1 MSVIDSGKYRLR
13 KDWASASIPS
23 LVNIDE
29 HVDGDGETEPSMSIT
44 APLPPQK
51 PPRRSSLALGL
62 FSSKSDKSQKR
73 RSSIAVS
80 FLRRDSNKNSA
91 KDSYESAVRSEKS
104 DGSATPTNSPEIV
117 YSSEENIRASSPNE
131 PGKLT
136 YFEDGT
142 QSRAVVQQGMNPYE
156 LPPNDRQRRR
166 RSSLQTK
173 LDRHRRKKME
183 FINQRSLDSNM
194 MHSESHGDLT
204 NDSMAVNG
212 SSAGGM
218 SSYANDDDED
228 DIVDPNHAGYFPRE
242 KRHSWWNIFVP
253 DNFKN
258 RSRRASQDVSS
269 LSRSVDNLAIPV
281 RRSKSRSVDHG
292 LAAPFDLDSLRSKVE
307 QRFESV
313 DKLSKQKSSLPTIP
327 TISYTVGNRD
337 TLTSVAARFDTTP
350 SELTHLNR
358 LNSSFIYPGQQ
369 LLVPDKS
376 AKDDASTSSTG
387 TNEGGGGGGG
397 SISGKS
403 SPIERKLSSDESKQE
418 KDILEGLRPGSP
430 KPGHIE
436 RVVGSNSFSN
446 SQAEENADKS
456 DDPVITQRF
465 LKINVRHITD
475 GQGVVGGVLLVTRN
489 AVMFD
494 PNVSDP
500 LVIEHGP
507 ESYGVIAPMDLVVN
521 AAIFHDIA
529 HMRVAGGAGPSVAAS
544 SGADAEKPEIYY
556 PKPVLVEEDSKEL
569 SEQQADIETKRLEAE
584 IGSLEITDDQ
594 ESLCSSTGRDGDA
607 FPKAFERERVEDTST
622 EAKDSAKTDAHDEE
636 DEKKTLGLTN
646 TRSTL
651 EERRKSLLDH
661 HWAIPSKDRSSEDEA
676 DNESNITVDS
686 GARVQQDAVHSATS
700 SLSGGVA
707 AAIAGAA
714 AATAATS
721 ASAASAT
728 GAVGLPPGVLPPAG
742 IDLEHLEQLSKQS
755 CYDSGI
761 DIREPIP
768 TIQPIPKKT
777 VYSDA
782 DIVLSSDWVPPKTI
796 VPTHFS
802 ESPPRSTILGQSLDA
817 GGTRKKTSSV
827 SFSVDDEAA
836 QQAQAAA
843 AAAAAA
849 GDKQADK
856 KNKMLKRLSYP
867 LTWVEGLTG
876 EGGAPPSAGGSLNKS
891 ADTDSAP
898 NTGDSNQSVFSKVF
912 SSSPITLVSE
922 LGGNLFSKTPSEES
936 GGSPVPP
943 LTPHSTHSEGHMTY
957 GRSSIGTFI
966 RPHSSEGTASSTKLK
981 ESKPQPPKLDYRSM
995 VSMDDKPELFIS
1007 VDKLIPR
1014 PARACSDP
1022 PLYFRLRMGK
1032 PIGKAIPQGT
1042 TVMSYGKNKLRAE
1055 YWFSV
1060 PKNRVDEL
1068 YRFIN
1073 TWVKHLYGELDE
1085 EQIKARGFE
1094 LIQEDTEWTKS
1105 GTIKSGYS
1113 GSQDGEEIGDLTR
1126 ESWELLKAPFAKTY
1140 KIIKTASHAA
1150 SHDLEL
1156 LGGEVLSMST
1166 DEYRK
1171 TSLFAT
1177 GSFELD
1183 FPIPDLIGKT
1193 EILTEE
1199 HREKLCAHLPARAEG
1214 YSWSLIFST
1223 SQHGFALN
1231 SLYRKMARLESPVLI
1246 VIEDTE
1252 HNVFGALTSCSLHV
1266 SDHFYGTGESL
1277 LYKFNPSF
1285 KVFHWTGENM
1295 YFIKGNMES
1304 LSIGAGDGR
1313 FGLWLDGD
1321 LNQGRSQ
1328 HCSTYGNEPL
1338 APQEDFVIK
1347 TLECWAFV

>member
-1 MSVIDSGKYRLR
+1 MSRENSPRHGSFRRHLNNRDSPAAGAPPGSPHHQQSNHQYHHQQPPIMEH
-13 KDWASASIPS
+13 AGAPISTSAT
-23 LVNIDE
+23 NIATVLE
-29 HVDGDGETEPSMSIT
+29 DGENPI
-44 APLPPQK
+44 LPP
-51 PPRRSSLALGL
+51 LT
-62 FSSKSDKSQKR
+62 
-73 RSSIAVS
+73 
-80 FLRRDSNKNSA
+80 
-91 KDSYESAVRSEKS
+91 
-104 DGSATPTNSPEIV
+104 GSGP
-117 YSSEENIRASSPNE
+117 
-131 PGKLT
+131 
-136 YFEDGT
+136 
-142 QSRAVVQQGMNPYE
+142 SR
-156 LPPNDRQRRR
+156 
-166 RSSLQTK
+166 
-173 LDRHRRKKME
+173 
-183 FINQRSLDSNM
+183 QRSLRDRLKD
-194 MHSESHGDLT
+194 GIT
-204 NDSMAVNG
+204 G
-212 SSAGGM
+212 S
-218 SSYANDDDED
+218 
-228 DIVDPNHAGYFPRE
+228 F
-242 KRHSWWNIFVP
+242 SW
-253 DNFKN
+253 
-258 RSRRASQDVSS
+258 Q
-269 LSRSVDNLAIPV
+269 
-281 RRSKSRSVDHG
+281 SKSRSVDHG

-313 DKLSKQKSSLPTIP
+313 DKLSRQKSSLPTIP

-376 AKDDASTSSTG
+376 AKDDASSSS
-387 TNEGGGGGGG
+387 TNEGADGG
-397 SISGKS
+397 SVSGKS
-403 SPIERKLSSDESKQE
+403 SPIERKLSGDETRE
-418 KDILEGLRPGSP
+418 RDILEGLRPGSP

-436 RVVGSNSFSN
+436 RVAGN
-446 SQAEENADKS
+446 SQAEEEANKS

-475 GQGVVGGVLLVTRN
+475 GQGVVGGVLLVTPN

-500 LVIEHGP
+500 LVIEHQA

-529 HMRVAGGAGPSVAAS
+529 HMRVVGGAGPSVAAGS
-544 SGADAEKPEIYY
+544 CEAEKPEIYY

-569 SEQQADIETKRLEAE
+569 SEQQPLMGDDADASKERLEAE

-607 FPKAFERERVEDTST
+607 FPKAFERERIEDSSL
-622 EAKDSAKTDAHDEE
+622 EAKDSAKTDAE
-636 DEKKTLGLTN
+636 DEDKKTGLGLTD
-646 TRSTL
+646 TRTTL

-686 GARVQQDAVHSATS
+686 GARSQDPLSAASSVSGVPHSS
-700 SLSGGVA
+700 INLGG
-707 AAIAGAA
+707 AGAA
-714 AATAATS
+714 PGAAAMAGS
-721 ASAASAT
+721 GGQLPGT
-728 GAVGLPPGVLPPAG
+728 GMMPPPSG

-761 DIREPIP
+761 DIREPVP
-768 TIQPIPKKT
+768 SVQPIPKKT

-782 DIVLSSDWVPPKTI
+782 DIVLSSDWVPPKNI
-796 VPTHFS
+796 VPTHFG

-817 GGTRKKTSSV
+817 GAGAGGARKKTSSV

-836 QQAQAAA
+836 QQAQVQAQVAATLA
-843 AAAAAA
+843 S
-849 GDKQADK
+849 DKQSEK

-876 EGGAPPSAGGSLNKS
+876 EGGAVPAPGSGTGSLNKS

-912 SSSPITLVSE
+912 SR
-922 LGGNLFSKTPSEES
+922 
-936 GGSPVPP
+936 
-943 LTPHSTHSEGHMTY
+943 
-957 GRSSIGTFI
+957 RSSIGTFI
-966 RPHSSEGTASSTKLK
+966 RPHSSEGTSSSTKLK
-981 ESKPQPPKLDYRSM
+981 EAKQAPKLDYRSM

-1014 PARACSDP
+1014 PARACLDP
-1022 PLYFRLRMGK
+1022 PLYLRLRMGK
-1032 PIGKAIPQGT
+1032 PIGKAIPLPT
-1042 TVMSYGKNKLRAE
+1042 SVMSYGKNKLRAE

-1105 GTIKSGYS
+1105 GTTKAGLGG
-1113 GSQDGEEIGDLTR
+1113 GSQDGEEISDLTR
-1126 ESWELLKAPFAKTY
+1126 ESW
-1140 KIIKTASHAA
+1140 
-1150 SHDLEL
+1150 
-1156 LGGEVLSMST
+1156 EVLSMST

-1177 GSFELD
+1177 GSFDLD

-1199 HREKLCAHLPARAEG
+1199 HREKLCSHLPARAEG

-1246 VIEDTE
+1246 VIEDTDN
-1252 HNVFGALTSCSLHV
+1252 NVFGALTSCSLHV

-1328 HCSTYGNEPL
+1328 SCSTYGNEPL

>member
-1 MSVIDSGKYRLR
+1 MQNVVI
-13 KDWASASIPS
+13 
-23 LVNIDE
+23 
-29 HVDGDGETEPSMSIT
+29 T
-44 APLPPQK
+44 
-51 PPRRSSLALGL
+51 
-62 FSSKSDKSQKR
+62 SQ
-73 RSSIAVS
+73 
-80 FLRRDSNKNSA
+80 
-91 KDSYESAVRSEKS
+91 Y
-104 DGSATPTNSPEIV
+104 
-117 YSSEENIRASSPNE
+117 Y
-131 PGKLT
+131 
-136 YFEDGT
+136 
-142 QSRAVVQQGMNPYE
+142 
-156 LPPNDRQRRR
+156 
-166 RSSLQTK
+166 
-173 LDRHRRKKME
+173 
-183 FINQRSLDSNM
+183 
-194 MHSESHGDLT
+194 
-204 NDSMAVNG
+204 
-212 SSAGGM
+212 
-218 SSYANDDDED
+218 
-228 DIVDPNHAGYFPRE
+228 
-242 KRHSWWNIFVP
+242 W
-253 DNFKN
+253 
-258 RSRRASQDVSS
+258 SRRASQDVSS

-313 DKLSKQKSSLPTIP
+313 DKLSRQKSSLPTIP

-376 AKDDASTSSTG
+376 AKDEDGASSS
-387 TNEGGGGGGG
+387 TNEGADGGG

-403 SPIERKLSSDESKQE
+403 SPIERKLSGDESRE
-418 KDILEGLRPGSP
+418 RDILEGLRPGSP

-436 RVVGSNSFSN
+436 RVGGN
-446 SQAEENADKS
+446 SQAEDEANKS

-475 GQGVVGGVLLVTRN
+475 GQGVVGGVLLVTPN

-500 LVIEHGP
+500 LVIEHQA

-529 HMRVAGGAGPSVAAS
+529 HMRVVGGAGPSVAAGS
-544 SGADAEKPEIYY
+544 CEAEKPEIYY

-569 SEQQADIETKRLEAE
+569 SEQQPLMGDDADASKERLEAE

-607 FPKAFERERVEDTST
+607 FPKAFERERIEDSSL
-622 EAKDSAKTDAHDEE
+622 EAKDSAKTDAE
-636 DEKKTLGLTN
+636 DEDKKTGLALID
-646 TRSTL
+646 TRTTL

-686 GARVQQDAVHSATS
+686 GARSQDPLSATS
-700 SLSGGVA
+700 SVSGVPHSSITLGGSA
-707 AAIAGAA
+707 AGTTSGAA
-714 AATAATS
+714 AAAMS
-721 ASAASAT
+721 GGQFP
-728 GAVGLPPGVLPPAG
+728 GAGMLPPPSG

-761 DIREPIP
+761 DIREPVP
-768 TIQPIPKKT
+768 NVQPIPKKT

-782 DIVLSSDWVPPKTI
+782 DIVLSSDWVPPKNI

-817 GGTRKKTSSV
+817 GAGAGGARKKTSSV

-836 QQAQAAA
+836 QQAQVQAQVAATLA
-843 AAAAAA
+843 S
-849 GDKQADK
+849 DKQSEK

-876 EGGAPPSAGGSLNKS
+876 EGGAVPAPGSGTGSLNKS

-912 SSSPITLVSE
+912 SR
-922 LGGNLFSKTPSEES
+922 
-936 GGSPVPP
+936 
-943 LTPHSTHSEGHMTY
+943 
-957 GRSSIGTFI
+957 RSSIGTFI
-966 RPHSSEGTASSTKLK
+966 RPHSSEGTSSSTKLK
-981 ESKPQPPKLDYRSM
+981 EAKQAPKLDYRSM

-1014 PARACSDP
+1014 PARACLDP
-1022 PLYFRLRMGK
+1022 PLYLRLRMGK
-1032 PIGKAIPQGT
+1032 PIGKAIPLPT
-1042 TVMSYGKNKLRAE
+1042 SVMSYGKNKLRAE

-1105 GTIKSGYS
+1105 GTTKAGLGG
-1113 GSQDGEEIGDLTR
+1113 GSQDGEEISDLTR
-1126 ESWELLKAPFAKTY
+1126 ESWELIKAPFAKTY

-1150 SHDLEL
+1150 SHDLEM

-1177 GSFELD
+1177 GSFDLD

-1199 HREKLCAHLPARAEG
+1199 HREKLCSHLPARAEG

-1246 VIEDTE
+1246 VIEDTDN
-1252 HNVFGALTSCSLHV
+1252 NVFGALTSCSLHV

>member
-1 MSVIDSGKYRLR
+1 MSRENSPRHGSIRRHLNNRDSPAGSSPGSPHHHSNHHYHHQHQHQHQHHQQQPPIMEH
-13 KDWASASIPS
+13 ATGAPISTSAS
-23 LVNIDE
+23 NIATVLE
-29 HVDGDGETEPSMSIT
+29 DGENPI
-44 APLPPQK
+44 LPPL
-51 PPRRSSLALGL
+51 S
-62 FSSKSDKSQKR
+62 
-73 RSSIAVS
+73 
-80 FLRRDSNKNSA
+80 
-91 KDSYESAVRSEKS
+91 
-104 DGSATPTNSPEIV
+104 GSGP
-117 YSSEENIRASSPNE
+117 
-131 PGKLT
+131 
-136 YFEDGT
+136 
-142 QSRAVVQQGMNPYE
+142 SR
-156 LPPNDRQRRR
+156 
-166 RSSLQTK
+166 
-173 LDRHRRKKME
+173 
-183 FINQRSLDSNM
+183 QRSLRDRLKD
-194 MHSESHGDLT
+194 GIT
-204 NDSMAVNG
+204 G
-212 SSAGGM
+212 S
-218 SSYANDDDED
+218 
-228 DIVDPNHAGYFPRE
+228 F
-242 KRHSWWNIFVP
+242 SW
-253 DNFKN
+253 
-258 RSRRASQDVSS
+258 Q
-269 LSRSVDNLAIPV
+269 
-281 RRSKSRSVDHG
+281 SKSRSVDHG

-661 HWAIPSKDRSSEDEA
+661 HWAIPSKDRYYLSNSRRSSEDEA

>member
-1 MSVIDSGKYRLR
+1 M
-13 KDWASASIPS
+13 
-23 LVNIDE
+23 
-29 HVDGDGETEPSMSIT
+29 HT
-44 APLPPQK
+44 AVFW
-51 PPRRSSLALGL
+51 R
-62 FSSKSDKSQKR
+62 
-73 RSSIAVS
+73 
-80 FLRRDSNKNSA
+80 
-91 KDSYESAVRSEKS
+91 
-104 DGSATPTNSPEIV
+104 
-117 YSSEENIRASSPNE
+117 
-131 PGKLT
+131 
-136 YFEDGT
+136 
-142 QSRAVVQQGMNPYE
+142 
-156 LPPNDRQRRR
+156 
-166 RSSLQTK
+166 
-173 LDRHRRKKME
+173 
-183 FINQRSLDSNM
+183 
-194 MHSESHGDLT
+194 
-204 NDSMAVNG
+204 NG
-212 SSAGGM
+212 
-218 SSYANDDDED
+218 
-228 DIVDPNHAGYFPRE
+228 
-242 KRHSWWNIFVP
+242 
-253 DNFKN
+253 
-258 RSRRASQDVSS
+258 
-269 LSRSVDNLAIPV
+269 
-281 RRSKSRSVDHG
+281 
-292 LAAPFDLDSLRSKVE
+292 
-307 QRFESV
+307 
-313 DKLSKQKSSLPTIP
+313 
-327 TISYTVGNRD
+327 
-337 TLTSVAARFDTTP
+337 
-350 SELTHLNR
+350 
-358 LNSSFIYPGQQ
+358 
-369 LLVPDKS
+369 
-376 AKDDASTSSTG
+376 
-387 TNEGGGGGGG
+387 
-397 SISGKS
+397 
-403 SPIERKLSSDESKQE
+403 
-418 KDILEGLRPGSP
+418 DILEGLRPGSP

-436 RVVGSNSFSN
+436 RVAGN
-446 SQAEENADKS
+446 SQAEEEANKS

-475 GQGVVGGVLLVTRN
+475 GQGVVGGVLLVTPN

-500 LVIEHGP
+500 LVIEHQA

-529 HMRVAGGAGPSVAAS
+529 HMRVVGGPSVAAGS
-544 SGADAEKPEIYY
+544 CEAEKPEIYY

-569 SEQQADIETKRLEAE
+569 SEQQPLMGDDADASKERLEAE

-607 FPKAFERERVEDTST
+607 FPKAFERERIEDSSL
-622 EAKDSAKTDAHDEE
+622 EAKDSAKTDAE
-636 DEKKTLGLTN
+636 DEDKKTGLGLTD
-646 TRSTL
+646 TRTTL

-661 HWAIPSKDRSSEDEA
+661 HWAIPSKDRYCLSNSRRSSEDEA

-686 GARVQQDAVHSATS
+686 GARSQDPLSAASSVSGVPHSSMT
-700 SLSGGVA
+700 LGG
-707 AAIAGAA
+707 AGAA
-714 AATAATS
+714 PGTAAMAGS
-721 ASAASAT
+721 GGQLPGT
-728 GAVGLPPGVLPPAG
+728 GMLPPPSG

-761 DIREPIP
+761 DIREPVP
-768 TIQPIPKKT
+768 SVQPIPKKT

-782 DIVLSSDWVPPKTI
+782 DIVLSSDWVPPKNI
-796 VPTHFS
+796 VPTHFG

-817 GGTRKKTSSV
+817 GAGAGGARKKTSSV

-836 QQAQAAA
+836 QQAQVQAQVAATLA
-843 AAAAAA
+843 S
-849 GDKQADK
+849 DKQSEK

-876 EGGAPPSAGGSLNKS
+876 EGGAVPAPGSGTGSLNKS

-912 SSSPITLVSE
+912 SR
-922 LGGNLFSKTPSEES
+922 
-936 GGSPVPP
+936 
-943 LTPHSTHSEGHMTY
+943 
-957 GRSSIGTFI
+957 RSSIGTFI
-966 RPHSSEGTASSTKLK
+966 RPHSSEGTSSSTKLK
-981 ESKPQPPKLDYRSM
+981 EAKQAPKLDYRSM

-1014 PARACSDP
+1014 PARACLDP
-1022 PLYFRLRMGK
+1022 PLYLRLRMGK
-1032 PIGKAIPQGT
+1032 PIGKAIPLPT
-1042 TVMSYGKNKLRAE
+1042 SVMSYGKNKLRAE

-1105 GTIKSGYS
+1105 GTTKAGLGG
-1113 GSQDGEEIGDLTR
+1113 GSQDGEEISDLTR
-1126 ESWELLKAPFAKTY
+1126 ESW
-1140 KIIKTASHAA
+1140 
-1150 SHDLEL
+1150 
-1156 LGGEVLSMST
+1156 EVLSMST

-1177 GSFELD
+1177 GSFDLD

-1199 HREKLCAHLPARAEG
+1199 HREKLCSHLPARAEG

-1246 VIEDTE
+1246 VIEDTDN
-1252 HNVFGALTSCSLHV
+1252 NVFGALTSCSLHV

-1328 HCSTYGNEPL
+1328 SCSTYGNEPL

>member
-1 MSVIDSGKYRLR
+1 M
-13 KDWASASIPS
+13 
-23 LVNIDE
+23 
-29 HVDGDGETEPSMSIT
+29 HT
-44 APLPPQK
+44 AVFW
-51 PPRRSSLALGL
+51 R
-62 FSSKSDKSQKR
+62 
-73 RSSIAVS
+73 
-80 FLRRDSNKNSA
+80 
-91 KDSYESAVRSEKS
+91 
-104 DGSATPTNSPEIV
+104 
-117 YSSEENIRASSPNE
+117 
-131 PGKLT
+131 
-136 YFEDGT
+136 
-142 QSRAVVQQGMNPYE
+142 
-156 LPPNDRQRRR
+156 
-166 RSSLQTK
+166 
-173 LDRHRRKKME
+173 
-183 FINQRSLDSNM
+183 
-194 MHSESHGDLT
+194 
-204 NDSMAVNG
+204 NG
-212 SSAGGM
+212 
-218 SSYANDDDED
+218 
-228 DIVDPNHAGYFPRE
+228 
-242 KRHSWWNIFVP
+242 
-253 DNFKN
+253 
-258 RSRRASQDVSS
+258 
-269 LSRSVDNLAIPV
+269 
-281 RRSKSRSVDHG
+281 
-292 LAAPFDLDSLRSKVE
+292 
-307 QRFESV
+307 
-313 DKLSKQKSSLPTIP
+313 
-327 TISYTVGNRD
+327 
-337 TLTSVAARFDTTP
+337 
-350 SELTHLNR
+350 
-358 LNSSFIYPGQQ
+358 
-369 LLVPDKS
+369 
-376 AKDDASTSSTG
+376 
-387 TNEGGGGGGG
+387 
-397 SISGKS
+397 
-403 SPIERKLSSDESKQE
+403 
-418 KDILEGLRPGSP
+418 DILEGLRPGSP

-436 RVVGSNSFSN
+436 RVGGGSQQ
-446 SQAEENADKS
+446 QAEEEANKS

-475 GQGVVGGVLLVTRN
+475 GQGVVGGVLLVTPN

-507 ESYGVIAPMDLVVN
+507 ESYGVIAPMELVVN

-529 HMRVAGGAGPSVAAS
+529 HMRVAGGAGQGLN
-544 SGADAEKPEIYY
+544 SGSGDADKPEIYY

-569 SEQQADIETKRLEAE
+569 SEQQPLLGEDGKERLDAE
-584 IGSLEITDDQ
+584 IGSLEIADDQ

-607 FPKAFERERVEDTST
+607 FPKAFDRERVEDSSM
-622 EAKDSAKTDAHDEE
+622 EAKDSAKTDAQD
-636 DEKKTLGLTN
+636 DDDKKTGLGLSSA
-646 TRSTL
+646 RSTL

-661 HWAIPSKDRSSEDEA
+661 HWAIPSKDRYCLSNSRRSSEDEA
-676 DNESNITVDS
+676 DNESNVTVDS
-686 GARVQQDAVHSATS
+686 GARVQDPHSANS
-700 SLSGGVA
+700 SVSGVPHSQPL
-707 AAIAGAA
+707 GAA
-714 AATAATS
+714 AAAAAAAP
-721 ASAASAT
+721 ASVVAP
-728 GAVGLPPGVLPPAG
+728 LPPSG

-761 DIREPIP
+761 DIREPVP
-768 TIQPIPKKT
+768 NVQPIPKKT

-802 ESPPRSTILGQSLDA
+802 ESPPRNTILGQSLDA
-817 GGTRKKTSSV
+817 GTGMAGGARKKTSSV

-836 QQAQAAA
+836 QQAQAHAA
-843 AAAAAA
+843 ALAAT
-849 GDKQADK
+849 DKQADK

-876 EGGAPPSAGGSLNKS
+876 EGGAVQPGGAAGSLNKS
-891 ADTDSAP
+891 GDTESAP

-922 LGGNLFSKTPSEES
+922 LGGNLFSKTPSEDS

-966 RPHSSEGTASSTKLK
+966 RPHSSEGTSSSTKLK
-981 ESKPQPPKLDYRSM
+981 EAKQAPKLDYRSM

-1014 PARACSDP
+1014 PARACLDP
-1022 PLYFRLRMGK
+1022 PLYLRLRMGK
-1032 PIGKAIPQGT
+1032 PIGKAIPLPT
-1042 TVMSYGKNKLRAE
+1042 SVMSYGKNKLRAE

-1105 GTIKSGYS
+1105 GTTKAGIGG
-1113 GSQDGEEIGDLTR
+1113 GSQDGEEISDLTR
-1126 ESWELLKAPFAKTY
+1126 ESWELIKAPFAKTY

-1177 GSFELD
+1177 GSFDLD

-1199 HREKLCAHLPARAEG
+1199 HREKLCSHLPARAEG

-1252 HNVFGALTSCSLHV
+1252 HNVFGALTSCALHV

-1328 HCSTYGNEPL
+1328 QCSTYGNEPL

>member
-1 MSVIDSGKYRLR
+1 MQ
-13 KDWASASIPS
+13 
-23 LVNIDE
+23 NI
-29 HVDGDGETEPSMSIT
+29 MIT
-44 APLPPQK
+44 
-51 PPRRSSLALGL
+51 
-62 FSSKSDKSQKR
+62 SQQ
-73 RSSIAVS
+73 
-80 FLRRDSNKNSA
+80 
-91 KDSYESAVRSEKS
+91 Y
-104 DGSATPTNSPEIV
+104 
-117 YSSEENIRASSPNE
+117 
-131 PGKLT
+131 
-136 YFEDGT
+136 
-142 QSRAVVQQGMNPYE
+142 
-156 LPPNDRQRRR
+156 
-166 RSSLQTK
+166 
-173 LDRHRRKKME
+173 
-183 FINQRSLDSNM
+183 
-194 MHSESHGDLT
+194 
-204 NDSMAVNG
+204 
-212 SSAGGM
+212 
-218 SSYANDDDED
+218 
-228 DIVDPNHAGYFPRE
+228 
-242 KRHSWWNIFVP
+242 W
-253 DNFKN
+253 
-258 RSRRASQDVSS
+258 SRRASQDVSS

-912 SSSPITLVSE
+912 SR
-922 LGGNLFSKTPSEES
+922 
-936 GGSPVPP
+936 
-943 LTPHSTHSEGHMTY
+943 
-957 GRSSIGTFI
+957 RSSIGTFI

>member
-1 MSVIDSGKYRLR
+1 MSRENSPRHGSFRRTLNSRDPSAGTPGSGSGAGSSHHQQSNQHYHHHQPPIMEH
-13 KDWASASIPS
+13 AGAQISTSAS
-23 LVNIDE
+23 NIATVLE
-29 HVDGDGETEPSMSIT
+29 DGENQQ
-44 APLPPQK
+44 LPP
-51 PPRRSSLALGL
+51 LT
-62 FSSKSDKSQKR
+62 
-73 RSSIAVS
+73 
-80 FLRRDSNKNSA
+80 
-91 KDSYESAVRSEKS
+91 
-104 DGSATPTNSPEIV
+104 GSGP
-117 YSSEENIRASSPNE
+117 
-131 PGKLT
+131 
-136 YFEDGT
+136 
-142 QSRAVVQQGMNPYE
+142 SR
-156 LPPNDRQRRR
+156 
-166 RSSLQTK
+166 
-173 LDRHRRKKME
+173 
-183 FINQRSLDSNM
+183 QRSLRDRLKD
-194 MHSESHGDLT
+194 GIT
-204 NDSMAVNG
+204 G
-212 SSAGGM
+212 S
-218 SSYANDDDED
+218 
-228 DIVDPNHAGYFPRE
+228 F
-242 KRHSWWNIFVP
+242 SW
-253 DNFKN
+253 
-258 RSRRASQDVSS
+258 Q
-269 LSRSVDNLAIPV
+269 
-281 RRSKSRSVDHG
+281 SKSRSVDHG

-313 DKLSKQKSSLPTIP
+313 DKLSRQKSSLPTIP

-376 AKDDASTSSTG
+376 AKDDAFSSSTNDADG
-387 TNEGGGGGGG
+387 A
-397 SISGKS
+397 SLSGKS
-403 SPIERKLSSDESKQE
+403 SPVERKLSADESRE

-436 RVVGSNSFSN
+436 RVGGSSQQ
-446 SQAEENADKS
+446 QAEEEANKS

-475 GQGVVGGVLLVTRN
+475 GQGVVGGVLLVTPN

-507 ESYGVIAPMDLVVN
+507 ESYGVIAPMELVVN

-529 HMRVAGGAGPSVAAS
+529 HMRVAGGAGQSLN
-544 SGADAEKPEIYY
+544 SGSGDAEKPEIYF
-556 PKPVLVEEDSKEL
+556 PKPVLIEEDSKEL
-569 SEQQADIETKRLEAE
+569 GEDGNKRLDD
-584 IGSLEITDDQ
+584 IGSLEIADDQ

-607 FPKAFERERVEDTST
+607 FPKAFDRERVEDSST
-622 EAKDSAKTDAHDEE
+622 EAKDSSKTDGLDDE
-636 DEKKTLGLTN
+636 DKKAGLGLSS

-661 HWAIPSKDRSSEDEA
+661 HWAIPSKDRYCLSNFRRSSEDEG
-676 DNESNITVDS
+676 DNESNVTVDS
-686 GARVQQDAVHSATS
+686 GARVKDLHSANS
-700 SLSGGVA
+700 SVSGVPLSQPPVA
-707 AAIAGAA
+707 AVAA
-714 AATAATS
+714 DA
-721 ASAASAT
+721 
-728 GAVGLPPGVLPPAG
+728 AVGPAVAPLPPSG

-761 DIREPIP
+761 DIREPVP
-768 TIQPIPKKT
+768 NVHPIPKKA

-802 ESPPRSTILGQSLDA
+802 ESPPRSTVLGQSLDA
-817 GGTRKKTSSV
+817 GTGGVRKKTSSV

-836 QQAQAAA
+836 QQAQAQAA
-843 AAAAAA
+843 ALAVT
-849 GDKQADK
+849 DKQAEK
-856 KNKMLKRLSYP
+856 KSKMLKRLSYP

-876 EGGAPPSAGGSLNKS
+876 EGGAVPPGGVGIGSLNKS
-891 ADTDSAP
+891 GDTDSAP

-922 LGGNLFSKTPSEES
+922 LGGNLFSKTPSEDS

-966 RPHSSEGTASSTKLK
+966 RPHSSEGTSSSTKLK
-981 ESKPQPPKLDYRSM
+981 EAKQAPKLDYRSM

-1014 PARACSDP
+1014 PARACLDP
-1022 PLYFRLRMGK
+1022 PLYLRLRMGK
-1032 PIGKAIPQGT
+1032 PIGKAIPLPT
-1042 TVMSYGKNKLRAE
+1042 SVMSYGKNKLRAE

-1105 GTIKSGYS
+1105 GTTKAGMGS
-1113 GSQDGEEIGDLTR
+1113 GSQDGEEISDLTR
-1126 ESWELLKAPFAKTY
+1126 ESWELIKAPFAKTY

-1150 SHDLEL
+1150 SHDLEM

-1177 GSFELD
+1177 GSFDLD

-1199 HREKLCAHLPARAEG
+1199 HREKLCSHLPARAEG

-1328 HCSTYGNEPL
+1328 QCSTYGNEPL

>member
-1 MSVIDSGKYRLR
+1 MSIIDSGKYRLR

-29 HVDGDGETEPSMSIT
+29 HDGDSGDTEGSLNAT

-80 FLRRDSNKNSA
+80 FLRRDSSKNST

-104 DGSATPTNSPEIV
+104 DGSGTPTSPEIV
-117 YSSEENIRASSPNE
+117 YSSEENIRASSPND
-131 PGKLT
+131 PGKQT
-136 YFEDGT
+136 FFEDGS
-142 QSRAVVQQGMNPYE
+142 QSPRPVLQGLNTSYE
-156 LPPNDRQRRR
+156 GPQNDRQRRR

-183 FINQRSLDSNM
+183 YINQRSLDSGM
-194 MHSESHGDLT
+194 MCSESQSDLT
-204 NDSMAVNG
+204 NDSLAEGSGSFANG
-212 SSAGGM
+212 SGNG
-218 SSYANDDDED
+218 NDDED
-228 DIVDPNHAGYFPRE
+228 DIIDPSHGEYFPRE

-258 RSRRASQDVSS
+258 
-269 LSRSVDNLAIPV
+269 
-281 RRSKSRSVDHG
+281 RSKSRSVDHG

-313 DKLSKQKSSLPTIP
+313 DKLSRQKSSLPTIP

-376 AKDDASTSSTG
+376 AKDDASSSSTHDADG
-387 TNEGGGGGGG
+387 A
-397 SISGKS
+397 SLSGKS
-403 SPIERKLSSDESKQE
+403 SPVERKLSGDESRE

-436 RVVGSNSFSN
+436 RVGGSSQQQ
-446 SQAEENADKS
+446 QAEEEANKS

-475 GQGVVGGVLLVTRN
+475 GQGVVGGVLLVTPN

-507 ESYGVIAPMDLVVN
+507 ESYGVIAPMELVVN

-529 HMRVAGGAGPSVAAS
+529 HMRVAGGAGQGLNSAS
-544 SGADAEKPEIYY
+544 GDAEKPEIYY

-569 SEQQADIETKRLEAE
+569 PEQQSLLGEDGNKRLDAE
-584 IGSLEITDDQ
+584 IGSLEIADDQ

-607 FPKAFERERVEDTST
+607 FPKAFDRERVEDSSM
-622 EAKDSAKTDAHDEE
+622 EAKDSAKTDALDDE
-636 DEKKTLGLTN
+636 DKKGGLGLSS

-661 HWAIPSKDRSSEDEA
+661 HWAIPSKDRYCLSNSRRSSEDEG
-676 DNESNITVDS
+676 DNESNVTVDS
-686 GARVQQDAVHSATS
+686 GARVQDPHSANS
-700 SLSGGVA
+700 SVSGVPLGQPLVT
-707 AAIAGAA
+707 AA
-714 AATAATS
+714 AAAAAVAPTS
-721 ASAASAT
+721 AVAP
-728 GAVGLPPGVLPPAG
+728 LPPSG

-761 DIREPIP
+761 DIREPVP
-768 TIQPIPKKT
+768 NVQPIPKKT

-817 GGTRKKTSSV
+817 GTGGAGGVRKKTSSV

-836 QQAQAAA
+836 QQAQAQAA
-843 AAAAAA
+843 ALAAT
-849 GDKQADK
+849 DKQADK

-876 EGGAPPSAGGSLNKS
+876 EGGAVPPGGVGSGSLNKS
-891 ADTDSAP
+891 GDTDSAP

-912 SSSPITLVSE
+912 SR
-922 LGGNLFSKTPSEES
+922 
-936 GGSPVPP
+936 
-943 LTPHSTHSEGHMTY
+943 
-957 GRSSIGTFI
+957 RSSIGTFI
-966 RPHSSEGTASSTKLK
+966 RPHSSEGTSSSTKLK
-981 ESKPQPPKLDYRSM
+981 EAKQAPKLDYRSM

-1014 PARACSDP
+1014 PARACLDP
-1022 PLYFRLRMGK
+1022 PLYLRLRMGK
-1032 PIGKAIPQGT
+1032 PIGKAIPLPT
-1042 TVMSYGKNKLRAE
+1042 SVMSYGKNKLRAE

-1105 GTIKSGYS
+1105 GTTKAGMGG
-1113 GSQDGEEIGDLTR
+1113 GSQDGEEISDLTR
-1126 ESWELLKAPFAKTY
+1126 ESW
-1140 KIIKTASHAA
+1140 
-1150 SHDLEL
+1150 
-1156 LGGEVLSMST
+1156 EVLSMST

-1177 GSFELD
+1177 GSFDLD

-1199 HREKLCAHLPARAEG
+1199 HREKLCSHLPARAEG

-1328 HCSTYGNEPL
+1328 QCSTYGNEPL

>member
-1 MSVIDSGKYRLR
+1 MSRENSPRHGSFRRTLNSRDPSAGTPGSGSGSGPGSPHHQQSNHQHYHHHHQPPIMEH
-13 KDWASASIPS
+13 AGAPISTSAS
-23 LVNIDE
+23 NIATVLE
-29 HVDGDGETEPSMSIT
+29 DGEGQQMPPLTGSGPS
-44 APLPPQK
+44 
-51 PPRRSSLALGL
+51 R
-62 FSSKSDKSQKR
+62 
-73 RSSIAVS
+73 
-80 FLRRDSNKNSA
+80 
-91 KDSYESAVRSEKS
+91 
-104 DGSATPTNSPEIV
+104 
-117 YSSEENIRASSPNE
+117 
-131 PGKLT
+131 
-136 YFEDGT
+136 
-142 QSRAVVQQGMNPYE
+142 
-156 LPPNDRQRRR
+156 
-166 RSSLQTK
+166 
-173 LDRHRRKKME
+173 
-183 FINQRSLDSNM
+183 QRSLRDRLKD
-194 MHSESHGDLT
+194 GIT
-204 NDSMAVNG
+204 G
-212 SSAGGM
+212 S
-218 SSYANDDDED
+218 
-228 DIVDPNHAGYFPRE
+228 F
-242 KRHSWWNIFVP
+242 SW
-253 DNFKN
+253 
-258 RSRRASQDVSS
+258 Q
-269 LSRSVDNLAIPV
+269 
-281 RRSKSRSVDHG
+281 SKSRSVDHG

-313 DKLSKQKSSLPTIP
+313 DKLSRQKSSLPTIP

-376 AKDDASTSSTG
+376 AKDDASSSSTHDADG
-387 TNEGGGGGGG
+387 A
-397 SISGKS
+397 SLSGKS
-403 SPIERKLSSDESKQE
+403 SPVERKLSGDESRE

-436 RVVGSNSFSN
+436 RVGGSSQQ
-446 SQAEENADKS
+446 QAEEEANKS

-475 GQGVVGGVLLVTRN
+475 GQGVVGGVLLVTPN

-507 ESYGVIAPMDLVVN
+507 ESYGVIAPMELVVN

-529 HMRVAGGAGPSVAAS
+529 HMRVAGGAGQGLN
-544 SGADAEKPEIYY
+544 SGPGDADKPEIYY

-569 SEQQADIETKRLEAE
+569 SEQQPLLGEDGNKRLDEL
-584 IGSLEITDDQ
+584 GSLEIADDQ

-607 FPKAFERERVEDTST
+607 FPKAFDRERVEDSST
-622 EAKDSAKTDAHDEE
+622 EAKDSAKTDALDDE
-636 DEKKTLGLTN
+636 DKKADLGLSS

-661 HWAIPSKDRSSEDEA
+661 HWAIPSKDRSSEDEG
-676 DNESNITVDS
+676 DNESNVTVDS
-686 GARVQQDAVHSATS
+686 GARAQDPHSANS
-700 SLSGGVA
+700 SVSGVPLSQPLVAAVA
-707 AAIAGAA
+707 AAA
-714 AATAATS
+714 
-721 ASAASAT
+721 
-728 GAVGLPPGVLPPAG
+728 AVGPASVVAPLPPSG

-761 DIREPIP
+761 DIREPVP
-768 TIQPIPKKT
+768 NLQPIPKKT

-817 GGTRKKTSSV
+817 GTGGAGGVRKKTSSV

-836 QQAQAAA
+836 QQAQAQAA
-843 AAAAAA
+843 ALAAT
-849 GDKQADK
+849 DKQAEK

-876 EGGAPPSAGGSLNKS
+876 EGGAVPPGGVGIGSLNKS
-891 ADTDSAP
+891 GDTDSAP

-922 LGGNLFSKTPSEES
+922 LGGNLFSKTPSEDS

-966 RPHSSEGTASSTKLK
+966 RPHSSEGTSSSTKLK
-981 ESKPQPPKLDYRSM
+981 EAKQAPKLDYRSM

-1014 PARACSDP
+1014 PARACLDP
-1022 PLYFRLRMGK
+1022 PLYLRLRMGK
-1032 PIGKAIPQGT
+1032 PIGKAIPLPT
-1042 TVMSYGKNKLRAE
+1042 SVMSYGKNKLRAE

-1105 GTIKSGYS
+1105 GTTKAGMGG
-1113 GSQDGEEIGDLTR
+1113 GSQDGEEISDLTR
-1126 ESWELLKAPFAKTY
+1126 ESWELIKAPFAKTY

-1150 SHDLEL
+1150 SHDLEM

-1177 GSFELD
+1177 GSFDLD

-1199 HREKLCAHLPARAEG
+1199 HREKLCSHLPARAEG

-1328 HCSTYGNEPL
+1328 QCSTYGNEPL

>member
-1 MSVIDSGKYRLR
+1 MSRENSPRHGSFRRHLNNRDSPATGSPGSPHHQQSNHQYHHQQPPIMEH
-13 KDWASASIPS
+13 AGAPISTSAT
-23 LVNIDE
+23 NIATVLE
-29 HVDGDGETEPSMSIT
+29 DGENPI
-44 APLPPQK
+44 LPP
-51 PPRRSSLALGL
+51 LT
-62 FSSKSDKSQKR
+62 
-73 RSSIAVS
+73 
-80 FLRRDSNKNSA
+80 
-91 KDSYESAVRSEKS
+91 
-104 DGSATPTNSPEIV
+104 GSAP
-117 YSSEENIRASSPNE
+117 
-131 PGKLT
+131 
-136 YFEDGT
+136 
-142 QSRAVVQQGMNPYE
+142 SR
-156 LPPNDRQRRR
+156 
-166 RSSLQTK
+166 
-173 LDRHRRKKME
+173 
-183 FINQRSLDSNM
+183 QRSLRDRLKD
-194 MHSESHGDLT
+194 GIT
-204 NDSMAVNG
+204 G
-212 SSAGGM
+212 S
-218 SSYANDDDED
+218 
-228 DIVDPNHAGYFPRE
+228 F
-242 KRHSWWNIFVP
+242 SW
-253 DNFKN
+253 
-258 RSRRASQDVSS
+258 Q
-269 LSRSVDNLAIPV
+269 
-281 RRSKSRSVDHG
+281 SKSRSVDHG

-313 DKLSKQKSSLPTIP
+313 DKLSRQKSSLPTIP

-376 AKDDASTSSTG
+376 AKDEDGASSS
-387 TNEGGGGGGG
+387 TNEGADGGG

-403 SPIERKLSSDESKQE
+403 SPIERKLSGDESRE
-418 KDILEGLRPGSP
+418 RDILEGLRPGSP

-436 RVVGSNSFSN
+436 RVGGN
-446 SQAEENADKS
+446 SQAEDEANKS

-475 GQGVVGGVLLVTRN
+475 GQGVVGGVLLVTPN

-500 LVIEHGP
+500 LVIEHQA

-529 HMRVAGGAGPSVAAS
+529 HMRVVGGAGPSVAAGS
-544 SGADAEKPEIYY
+544 CEAEKPEIYY

-569 SEQQADIETKRLEAE
+569 SEQQPLMGDDADASKERLEAE

-607 FPKAFERERVEDTST
+607 FPKAFERERIEDSSL
-622 EAKDSAKTDAHDEE
+622 EAKDSAKTDAE
-636 DEKKTLGLTN
+636 DEDKKTGLALID
-646 TRSTL
+646 TRTTL

-686 GARVQQDAVHSATS
+686 GARSQDPLSATS
-700 SLSGGVA
+700 SVSGVPHSSITLGGSA
-707 AAIAGAA
+707 AGTTSGAA
-714 AATAATS
+714 AAAMS
-721 ASAASAT
+721 GGQFP
-728 GAVGLPPGVLPPAG
+728 GAGMLPPPSG

-761 DIREPIP
+761 DIREPVP
-768 TIQPIPKKT
+768 NVQPIPKKT

-782 DIVLSSDWVPPKTI
+782 DIVLSSDWVPPKNI

-817 GGTRKKTSSV
+817 GAGAGGARKKTSSV

-836 QQAQAAA
+836 QQAQVQAQVAATLA
-843 AAAAAA
+843 S
-849 GDKQADK
+849 DKQSEK

-876 EGGAPPSAGGSLNKS
+876 EGGAVPAPGSGTGSLNKS

-922 LGGNLFSKTPSEES
+922 LGGNLFSKTPSEDS

-966 RPHSSEGTASSTKLK
+966 RPHSSEGTSSSTKLK
-981 ESKPQPPKLDYRSM
+981 EAKQAPKLDYRSM

-1014 PARACSDP
+1014 PARACLDP
-1022 PLYFRLRMGK
+1022 PLYLRLRMGK
-1032 PIGKAIPQGT
+1032 PIGKAIPLPT
-1042 TVMSYGKNKLRAE
+1042 SVMSYGKNKLRAE

-1105 GTIKSGYS
+1105 GTTKAGLGG
-1113 GSQDGEEIGDLTR
+1113 GSQDGEEISDLTR
-1126 ESWELLKAPFAKTY
+1126 ESWELIKAPFAKTY

-1150 SHDLEL
+1150 SHDLEM

-1177 GSFELD
+1177 GSFDLD

-1199 HREKLCAHLPARAEG
+1199 HREKLCSHLPARAEG

-1246 VIEDTE
+1246 VIEDTDN
-1252 HNVFGALTSCSLHV
+1252 NVFGALTSCSLHV

>member
-1 MSVIDSGKYRLR
+1 MSIIDSGKYRLR

-29 HVDGDGETEPSMSIT
+29 HDGDSGDTEGSLNAT

-80 FLRRDSNKNSA
+80 FLRRDSSKNST

-104 DGSATPTNSPEIV
+104 DGSGTPTSPEIV
-117 YSSEENIRASSPNE
+117 YSSEENIRASSPND
-131 PGKLT
+131 PGKQT
-136 YFEDGT
+136 FFEDGS
-142 QSRAVVQQGMNPYE
+142 QSPRPVLQGLNTSYE
-156 LPPNDRQRRR
+156 GPQNDRQRRR

-183 FINQRSLDSNM
+183 YINQRSLDSGM
-194 MHSESHGDLT
+194 MCSESQSDLT
-204 NDSMAVNG
+204 NDSLAEGSGSFANG
-212 SSAGGM
+212 SGNG
-218 SSYANDDDED
+218 NDDED
-228 DIVDPNHAGYFPRE
+228 DIIDPSHGEYFPRE

-313 DKLSKQKSSLPTIP
+313 DKLSRQKSSLPTIP

-376 AKDDASTSSTG
+376 AKDDASSSSTHDADG
-387 TNEGGGGGGG
+387 A
-397 SISGKS
+397 SLSGKS
-403 SPIERKLSSDESKQE
+403 SPVERKLSGDESRE

-436 RVVGSNSFSN
+436 RVGGSSQQQ
-446 SQAEENADKS
+446 QAEEEANKS

-475 GQGVVGGVLLVTRN
+475 GQGVVGGVLLVTPN

-507 ESYGVIAPMDLVVN
+507 ESYGVIAPMELVVN

-529 HMRVAGGAGPSVAAS
+529 HMRVAGGAGQGLNSAS
-544 SGADAEKPEIYY
+544 GDAEKPEIYY

-569 SEQQADIETKRLEAE
+569 PEQQSLLGEDGNKRLDAE
-584 IGSLEITDDQ
+584 IGSLEIADDQ

-607 FPKAFERERVEDTST
+607 FPKAFDRERVEDSSM
-622 EAKDSAKTDAHDEE
+622 EAKDSAKTDALDDE
-636 DEKKTLGLTN
+636 DKKGGLGLSS

-661 HWAIPSKDRSSEDEA
+661 HWAIPSKDRSSEDEG
-676 DNESNITVDS
+676 DNESNVTVDS
-686 GARVQQDAVHSATS
+686 GARVQDPHSANS
-700 SLSGGVA
+700 SVSGVPLGQPLVT
-707 AAIAGAA
+707 AA
-714 AATAATS
+714 AAAAAVAPTS
-721 ASAASAT
+721 AVAP
-728 GAVGLPPGVLPPAG
+728 LPPSG

-761 DIREPIP
+761 DIREPVP
-768 TIQPIPKKT
+768 NVQPIPKKT

-817 GGTRKKTSSV
+817 GTGGAGGVRKKTSSV

-836 QQAQAAA
+836 QQAQAQAA
-843 AAAAAA
+843 ALAAT
-849 GDKQADK
+849 DKQADK

-876 EGGAPPSAGGSLNKS
+876 EGGAVPPGGVGSGSLNKS
-891 ADTDSAP
+891 GDTDSAP

-912 SSSPITLVSE
+912 SR
-922 LGGNLFSKTPSEES
+922 
-936 GGSPVPP
+936 
-943 LTPHSTHSEGHMTY
+943 
-957 GRSSIGTFI
+957 RSSIGTFI
-966 RPHSSEGTASSTKLK
+966 RPHSSEGTSSSTKLK
-981 ESKPQPPKLDYRSM
+981 EAKQAPKLDYRSM

-1014 PARACSDP
+1014 PARACLDP
-1022 PLYFRLRMGK
+1022 PLYLRLRMGK
-1032 PIGKAIPQGT
+1032 PIGKAIPLPT
-1042 TVMSYGKNKLRAE
+1042 SVMSYGKNKLRAE

-1105 GTIKSGYS
+1105 GTTKAGMGG
-1113 GSQDGEEIGDLTR
+1113 GSQDGEEISDLTR
-1126 ESWELLKAPFAKTY
+1126 ESW
-1140 KIIKTASHAA
+1140 
-1150 SHDLEL
+1150 
-1156 LGGEVLSMST
+1156 EVLSMST

-1177 GSFELD
+1177 GSFDLD

-1199 HREKLCAHLPARAEG
+1199 HREKLCSHLPARAEG

-1328 HCSTYGNEPL
+1328 QCSTYGNEPL

>member
-1 MSVIDSGKYRLR
+1 MSIIDSGKYRLR

-29 HVDGDGETEPSMSIT
+29 HDGDSGSGDTEGSLSVT

-80 FLRRDSNKNSA
+80 FLRRDSSKNST

-104 DGSATPTNSPEIV
+104 DGSGTPNSPEIV
-117 YSSEENIRASSPNE
+117 YSSEENIRASSPND
-131 PGKLT
+131 PGKQT
-136 YFEDGT
+136 FFEDGS
-142 QSRAVVQQGMNPYE
+142 QSRPVLQGLNTSYE
-156 LPPNDRQRRR
+156 GPQNDRQRRR

-183 FINQRSLDSNM
+183 YINQRSLDSGLM
-194 MHSESHGDLT
+194 CSESQSDLT
-204 NDSMAVNG
+204 NDSLAEASGSFANG
-212 SSAGGM
+212 SGHG
-218 SSYANDDDED
+218 NGNEDED
-228 DIVDPNHAGYFPRE
+228 DIVDPSHGEYFPRE

-313 DKLSKQKSSLPTIP
+313 DKLS
-327 TISYTVGNRD
+327 N
-337 TLTSVAARFDTTP
+337 
-350 SELTHLNR
+350 
-358 LNSSFIYPGQQ
+358 
-369 LLVPDKS
+369 
-376 AKDDASTSSTG
+376 
-387 TNEGGGGGGG
+387 
-397 SISGKS
+397 
-403 SPIERKLSSDESKQE
+403 
-418 KDILEGLRPGSP
+418 ILEGLRPGSP

-436 RVVGSNSFSN
+436 RVGGSSQQ
-446 SQAEENADKS
+446 QAEEEANKS

-475 GQGVVGGVLLVTRN
+475 GQGVVGGVLLVTPN

-507 ESYGVIAPMDLVVN
+507 ESYGVIAPMELVVN

-529 HMRVAGGAGPSVAAS
+529 HMRVAGGAGQGLN
-544 SGADAEKPEIYY
+544 SGSGDAEKPEIYY

-569 SEQQADIETKRLEAE
+569 SEQQPLLGEDGKERLDAE

-607 FPKAFERERVEDTST
+607 FPKAFDRERVEDSST
-622 EAKDSAKTDAHDEE
+622 EAKDSAKTDAQDDE
-636 DEKKTLGLTN
+636 DKKTGLGLSS

-661 HWAIPSKDRSSEDEA
+661 HWAIPSKDRYCLSNSRRSSEDEA

-686 GARVQQDAVHSATS
+686 GARVQDPHSANS
-700 SLSGGVA
+700 SVSGVPPSQPL
-707 AAIAGAA
+707 GAA
-714 AATAATS
+714 AAAAAP
-721 ASAASAT
+721 ASAVAP
-728 GAVGLPPGVLPPAG
+728 LPPSG

-761 DIREPIP
+761 DIREPVP
-768 TIQPIPKKT
+768 NVQPIPKKA

-817 GGTRKKTSSV
+817 GTGARKKTSSV

-836 QQAQAAA
+836 QQAQAQAA
-843 AAAAAA
+843 ALAAT
-849 GDKQADK
+849 DKQADK

-876 EGGAPPSAGGSLNKS
+876 EGGAVQPGGVGSGSLNKS
-891 ADTDSAP
+891 GDADSAP

-912 SSSPITLVSE
+912 SR
-922 LGGNLFSKTPSEES
+922 
-936 GGSPVPP
+936 
-943 LTPHSTHSEGHMTY
+943 
-957 GRSSIGTFI
+957 RSSIGTFI
-966 RPHSSEGTASSTKLK
+966 RPHSSEGTSSSTKLK
-981 ESKPQPPKLDYRSM
+981 EAKQAPKLDYRSM

-1014 PARACSDP
+1014 PARACLDP
-1022 PLYFRLRMGK
+1022 PLYLRLRMGK
-1032 PIGKAIPQGT
+1032 PIGKAIPLPT
-1042 TVMSYGKNKLRAE
+1042 SVMSYGKNKLRAE

-1105 GTIKSGYS
+1105 GTTKAGIGG
-1113 GSQDGEEIGDLTR
+1113 GSQDGEEISDLTR
-1126 ESWELLKAPFAKTY
+1126 ESWELIKAPFAKTY

-1150 SHDLEL
+1150 SHDLEM

-1177 GSFELD
+1177 GSFDLD

-1199 HREKLCAHLPARAEG
+1199 HREKLCSHLPARAEG

-1328 HCSTYGNEPL
+1328 QCSTYGNEPL

>member
-1 MSVIDSGKYRLR
+1 MSIIDSGKYRLR

-29 HVDGDGETEPSMSIT
+29 HDGDSVDTEGGLNAT

-62 FSSKSDKSQKR
+62 FSSKTDKSQKR

-80 FLRRDSNKNSA
+80 FLRRDSSKNST

-104 DGSATPTNSPEIV
+104 DGSGTPNSPEIV

-131 PGKLT
+131 PGKQT
-136 YFEDGT
+136 FFEDGS
-142 QSRAVVQQGMNPYE
+142 QSPRPVLQGLNTSYE
-156 LPPNDRQRRR
+156 GPATDRQRRR

-183 FINQRSLDSNM
+183 YINQRSLDSGM
-194 MHSESHGDLT
+194 LCSESQSDLT
-204 NDSMAVNG
+204 NDSLAEASSGYANG
-212 SSAGGM
+212 SGNG
-218 SSYANDDDED
+218 NGNGTGNDDED
-228 DIVDPNHAGYFPRE
+228 DSVDPSHGEYFPRE

-258 RSRRASQDVSS
+258 
-269 LSRSVDNLAIPV
+269 
-281 RRSKSRSVDHG
+281 RSKSRSVDHG

-313 DKLSKQKSSLPTIP
+313 DKLSRQKSSLPTIP

-376 AKDDASTSSTG
+376 AKDDASSSSTHDPD
-387 TNEGGGGGGG
+387 GG
-397 SISGKS
+397 SLSGKS
-403 SPIERKLSSDESKQE
+403 SPVERKLSGDESRE

-436 RVVGSNSFSN
+436 RVGGSSQQ
-446 SQAEENADKS
+446 QAEEEANKS

-475 GQGVVGGVLLVTRN
+475 GQGVVGGVLLVTPN

-507 ESYGVIAPMDLVVN
+507 ESYGVIAPMELVVN

-529 HMRVAGGAGPSVAAS
+529 HMRVAGGAGQGLN
-544 SGADAEKPEIYY
+544 SGSGDADKPEIYY

-569 SEQQADIETKRLEAE
+569 SEQQPLLGEDGKDRLDAE
-584 IGSLEITDDQ
+584 IGSLEIADDQ

-607 FPKAFERERVEDTST
+607 FPKAFDRERVEDSST
-622 EAKDSAKTDAHDEE
+622 EAKDSAKTDAQDDE
-636 DEKKTLGLTN
+636 DKKTGLGLSS

-676 DNESNITVDS
+676 DNESNVTVDS
-686 GARVQQDAVHSATS
+686 GARVQDPHSANS
-700 SLSGGVA
+700 SVSGVPHSQPL
-707 AAIAGAA
+707 AA
-714 AATAATS
+714 AAAAP
-721 ASAASAT
+721 ASA
-728 GAVGLPPGVLPPAG
+728 VGPLPPSG

-761 DIREPIP
+761 DIRESVPVP
-768 TIQPIPKKT
+768 SVQPIPKKA

-817 GGTRKKTSSV
+817 GTGGAGGVRKKTSSV

-836 QQAQAAA
+836 QQAQAQAA
-843 AAAAAA
+843 ALAAT
-849 GDKQADK
+849 DKQAEK

-876 EGGAPPSAGGSLNKS
+876 EGGAVQPGGVGSGSLNKS

-912 SSSPITLVSE
+912 SR
-922 LGGNLFSKTPSEES
+922 
-936 GGSPVPP
+936 
-943 LTPHSTHSEGHMTY
+943 
-957 GRSSIGTFI
+957 RSSIGTFI
-966 RPHSSEGTASSTKLK
+966 RPHSSEGTSSSTKLK
-981 ESKPQPPKLDYRSM
+981 EAKQAPKLDYRSM

-1014 PARACSDP
+1014 PARACLDP
-1022 PLYFRLRMGK
+1022 PLYLRLRMGK
-1032 PIGKAIPQGT
+1032 PIGKAIPLPT
-1042 TVMSYGKNKLRAE
+1042 SVMSYGKNKLRAE

-1105 GTIKSGYS
+1105 GTTKAGIGG
-1113 GSQDGEEIGDLTR
+1113 GSQDGEEISDLTR
-1126 ESWELLKAPFAKTY
+1126 ESW
-1140 KIIKTASHAA
+1140 
-1150 SHDLEL
+1150 
-1156 LGGEVLSMST
+1156 EVLSMST

-1177 GSFELD
+1177 GSFDLD

-1199 HREKLCAHLPARAEG
+1199 HREKLCSHLPARAEG

-1328 HCSTYGNEPL
+1328 QCSTYGNEPL

>member
-1 MSVIDSGKYRLR
+1 MSRENSPRHGSIRRHFNNRDSPGGSPGSPHPTTQPHYHHQQQQQHQPSIMEH
-13 KDWASASIPS
+13 AGSAPISTSAS
-23 LVNIDE
+23 NIVTVLE
-29 HVDGDGETEPSMSIT
+29 DGEHTM
-44 APLPPQK
+44 LPPL
-51 PPRRSSLALGL
+51 S
-62 FSSKSDKSQKR
+62 
-73 RSSIAVS
+73 
-80 FLRRDSNKNSA
+80 
-91 KDSYESAVRSEKS
+91 
-104 DGSATPTNSPEIV
+104 GSGP
-117 YSSEENIRASSPNE
+117 
-131 PGKLT
+131 
-136 YFEDGT
+136 
-142 QSRAVVQQGMNPYE
+142 SR
-156 LPPNDRQRRR
+156 
-166 RSSLQTK
+166 
-173 LDRHRRKKME
+173 
-183 FINQRSLDSNM
+183 QRSLRDRLKD
-194 MHSESHGDLT
+194 GIT
-204 NDSMAVNG
+204 G
-212 SSAGGM
+212 S
-218 SSYANDDDED
+218 
-228 DIVDPNHAGYFPRE
+228 F
-242 KRHSWWNIFVP
+242 SWQ
-253 DNFKN
+253 
-258 RSRRASQDVSS
+258 SRRASQDVSS

-313 DKLSKQKSSLPTIP
+313 DKLSRQKSSLPTIP

-369 LLVPDKS
+369 LLVPDKT
-376 AKDDASTSSTG
+376 AKDDASTSSAG
-387 TNEGGGGGGG
+387 TVDGAGGG

-436 RVVGSNSFSN
+436 RIVGNSSNAGGN
-446 SQAEENADKS
+446 SQAEENADRS

-529 HMRVAGGAGPSVAAS
+529 HMRVAGGAGPSVAAANAAS
-544 SGADAEKPEIYY
+544 ASDAEKPEIYY

-569 SEQQADIETKRLEAE
+569 SEQQADLEANKQRLEAE

-594 ESLCSSTGRDGDA
+594 ESLCSSTGREGDA

-622 EAKDSAKTDAHDEE
+622 DAKDSAKTDAQDDEE
-636 DEKKTLGLTN
+636 GKKTLGLTN

-661 HWAIPSKDRSSEDEA
+661 HWAIPSKDRYYLSNSRRSSDDEA
-676 DNESNITVDS
+676 DNESNLTVDS
-686 GARVQQDAVHSATS
+686 GARVPDTQSSAS
-700 SLSGGVA
+700 SSKG
-707 AAIAGAA
+707 AITGAA
-714 AATAATS
+714 ATGATA
-721 ASAASAT
+721 
-728 GAVGLPPGVLPPAG
+728 GAVAAPAPAPAAAAAAAVLPG

-782 DIVLSSDWVPPKTI
+782 DIVLSSDWVPPKNI

-802 ESPPRSTILGQSLDA
+802 ESPPRSTIFGQSLDA
-817 GGTRKKTSSV
+817 AGGARKKTSSV

-836 QQAQAAA
+836 QQAQAVATAA
-843 AAAAAA
+843 ALS

-876 EGGAPPSAGGSLNKS
+876 EGGPSPSPGGSLNKS
-891 ADTDSAP
+891 ADTESAP

-912 SSSPITLVSE
+912 SR
-922 LGGNLFSKTPSEES
+922 
-936 GGSPVPP
+936 
-943 LTPHSTHSEGHMTY
+943 
-957 GRSSIGTFI
+957 RSSIGTFI

-981 ESKPQPPKLDYRSM
+981 EPKQLPPKLDYRSM

-1105 GTIKSGYS
+1105 GTTKAGGYG
-1113 GSQDGEEIGDLTR
+1113 GSQDGEEISDLTR
-1126 ESWELLKAPFAKTY
+1126 ESWELIKAPFAKTY

-1177 GSFELD
+1177 GSFDLD

>member
-1 MSVIDSGKYRLR
+1 M
-13 KDWASASIPS
+13 
-23 LVNIDE
+23 
-29 HVDGDGETEPSMSIT
+29 HT
-44 APLPPQK
+44 AVFW
-51 PPRRSSLALGL
+51 R
-62 FSSKSDKSQKR
+62 
-73 RSSIAVS
+73 
-80 FLRRDSNKNSA
+80 
-91 KDSYESAVRSEKS
+91 
-104 DGSATPTNSPEIV
+104 
-117 YSSEENIRASSPNE
+117 
-131 PGKLT
+131 
-136 YFEDGT
+136 
-142 QSRAVVQQGMNPYE
+142 
-156 LPPNDRQRRR
+156 
-166 RSSLQTK
+166 
-173 LDRHRRKKME
+173 
-183 FINQRSLDSNM
+183 
-194 MHSESHGDLT
+194 
-204 NDSMAVNG
+204 NG
-212 SSAGGM
+212 
-218 SSYANDDDED
+218 
-228 DIVDPNHAGYFPRE
+228 
-242 KRHSWWNIFVP
+242 
-253 DNFKN
+253 
-258 RSRRASQDVSS
+258 
-269 LSRSVDNLAIPV
+269 
-281 RRSKSRSVDHG
+281 
-292 LAAPFDLDSLRSKVE
+292 
-307 QRFESV
+307 
-313 DKLSKQKSSLPTIP
+313 
-327 TISYTVGNRD
+327 
-337 TLTSVAARFDTTP
+337 
-350 SELTHLNR
+350 
-358 LNSSFIYPGQQ
+358 
-369 LLVPDKS
+369 
-376 AKDDASTSSTG
+376 
-387 TNEGGGGGGG
+387 
-397 SISGKS
+397 
-403 SPIERKLSSDESKQE
+403 
-418 KDILEGLRPGSP
+418 DILEGLRPGSP

-436 RVVGSNSFSN
+436 RVGGN
-446 SQAEENADKS
+446 SQAEDEANKS

-475 GQGVVGGVLLVTRN
+475 GQGVVGGVLLVTPN

-500 LVIEHGP
+500 LVIEHQA

-529 HMRVAGGAGPSVAAS
+529 HMRVVGGAGPSVAAGS
-544 SGADAEKPEIYY
+544 CEAEKPEIYY

-569 SEQQADIETKRLEAE
+569 SEQQPLMGDDADASKERLEAE

-607 FPKAFERERVEDTST
+607 FPKAFERERIEDSSL
-622 EAKDSAKTDAHDEE
+622 EAKDSAKTDAE
-636 DEKKTLGLTN
+636 DEDKKTGLALID
-646 TRSTL
+646 TRTTL

-661 HWAIPSKDRSSEDEA
+661 HWAIPSKDRYCLSNSRRSSEDEA

-686 GARVQQDAVHSATS
+686 GARSQDPLSATS
-700 SLSGGVA
+700 SVSGVPHSSITLGGSA
-707 AAIAGAA
+707 AGTTSGAA
-714 AATAATS
+714 AAAMS
-721 ASAASAT
+721 GGQFP
-728 GAVGLPPGVLPPAG
+728 GAGMLPPPSG

-761 DIREPIP
+761 DIREPVP
-768 TIQPIPKKT
+768 NVQPIPKKT

-782 DIVLSSDWVPPKTI
+782 DIVLSSDWVPPKNI

-817 GGTRKKTSSV
+817 GAGAGGARKKTSSV

-836 QQAQAAA
+836 QQAQVQAQVAATLA
-843 AAAAAA
+843 S
-849 GDKQADK
+849 DKQSEK

-876 EGGAPPSAGGSLNKS
+876 EGGAVPAPGSGTGSLNKS

-922 LGGNLFSKTPSEES
+922 LGGNLFSKTPSEDS

-966 RPHSSEGTASSTKLK
+966 RPHSSEGTSSSTKLK
-981 ESKPQPPKLDYRSM
+981 EAKQAPKLDYRSM

-1014 PARACSDP
+1014 PARACLDP
-1022 PLYFRLRMGK
+1022 PLYLRLRMGK
-1032 PIGKAIPQGT
+1032 PIGKAIPLPT
-1042 TVMSYGKNKLRAE
+1042 SVMSYGKNKLRAE

-1105 GTIKSGYS
+1105 GTTKAGLGG
-1113 GSQDGEEIGDLTR
+1113 GSQDGEEISDLTR
-1126 ESWELLKAPFAKTY
+1126 ESWELIKAPFAKTY

-1150 SHDLEL
+1150 SHDLEM

-1177 GSFELD
+1177 GSFDLD

-1199 HREKLCAHLPARAEG
+1199 HREKLCSHLPARAEG

-1246 VIEDTE
+1246 VIEDTDN
-1252 HNVFGALTSCSLHV
+1252 NVFGALTSCSLHV

>member
-1 MSVIDSGKYRLR
+1 MQNVL
-13 KDWASASIPS
+13 
-23 LVNIDE
+23 
-29 HVDGDGETEPSMSIT
+29 IT
-44 APLPPQK
+44 
-51 PPRRSSLALGL
+51 
-62 FSSKSDKSQKR
+62 SQ
-73 RSSIAVS
+73 
-80 FLRRDSNKNSA
+80 
-91 KDSYESAVRSEKS
+91 Y
-104 DGSATPTNSPEIV
+104 
-117 YSSEENIRASSPNE
+117 Y
-131 PGKLT
+131 
-136 YFEDGT
+136 
-142 QSRAVVQQGMNPYE
+142 
-156 LPPNDRQRRR
+156 
-166 RSSLQTK
+166 
-173 LDRHRRKKME
+173 
-183 FINQRSLDSNM
+183 
-194 MHSESHGDLT
+194 
-204 NDSMAVNG
+204 
-212 SSAGGM
+212 
-218 SSYANDDDED
+218 
-228 DIVDPNHAGYFPRE
+228 
-242 KRHSWWNIFVP
+242 W
-253 DNFKN
+253 
-258 RSRRASQDVSS
+258 SRRASQDVSS
-269 LSRSVDNLAIPV
+269 LSRSVDNLSIPV

-313 DKLSKQKSSLPTIP
+313 DKLSRQKSSLPTIP

-376 AKDDASTSSTG
+376 AKDDASSSST
-387 TNEGGGGGGG
+387 NDQDGG
-397 SISGKS
+397 SLSGKS
-403 SPIERKLSSDESKQE
+403 SPVERKLSGDESRE

-436 RVVGSNSFSN
+436 RVGSSSQQ
-446 SQAEENADKS
+446 QAEEEANKS

-475 GQGVVGGVLLVTRN
+475 GQGVVGGVLLVTPN

-507 ESYGVIAPMDLVVN
+507 ESYGVIAPMELVVN

-529 HMRVAGGAGPSVAAS
+529 HMRVAGGAGQGLAS
-544 SGADAEKPEIYY
+544 GSGGSGDAEKPEIYY

-569 SEQQADIETKRLEAE
+569 PEQDGEANKERLEAE
-584 IGSLEITDDQ
+584 IGSLEIADDQ

-607 FPKAFERERVEDTST
+607 FPKAFDRERVDDSST
-622 EAKDSAKTDAHDEE
+622 EAKDSAKTDAQE
-636 DEKKTLGLTN
+636 DEDKKVGLGITD
-646 TRSTL
+646 TRTTL

-686 GARVQQDAVHSATS
+686 GSRIQDPHSAAS
-700 SLSGGVA
+700 SVSGVPLSQPTAAGASGVA
-707 AAIAGAA
+707 APPA
-714 AATAATS
+714 
-721 ASAASAT
+721 AASA
-728 GAVGLPPGVLPPAG
+728 VGPLPPSAV
-742 IDLEHLEQLSKQS
+742 DLEHLEQLSKQS

-768 TIQPIPKKT
+768 NVQPIPKKT

-817 GGTRKKTSSV
+817 GTAGGARKKTSSV

-836 QQAQAAA
+836 QQAQAQAA
-843 AAAAAA
+843 AAAVT
-849 GDKQADK
+849 DKQADK

-876 EGGAPPSAGGSLNKS
+876 EGGAVPPTGMASGSLNKS

-912 SSSPITLVSE
+912 SR
-922 LGGNLFSKTPSEES
+922 
-936 GGSPVPP
+936 
-943 LTPHSTHSEGHMTY
+943 
-957 GRSSIGTFI
+957 RSSIGTFI
-966 RPHSSEGTASSTKLK
+966 RPHSSEGTSSSTKLK
-981 ESKPQPPKLDYRSM
+981 EAKQAPKLDYRSM

-1014 PARACSDP
+1014 PARACLDP
-1022 PLYFRLRMGK
+1022 PLYLRLRMGK
-1032 PIGKAIPQGT
+1032 PIGKAIPLPT
-1042 TVMSYGKNKLRAE
+1042 SVMSYGKNKLRAE

-1085 EQIKARGFE
+1085 EQIKSRGFE

-1105 GTIKSGYS
+1105 GTTKAILGG
-1113 GSQDGEEIGDLTR
+1113 GSQDGEEISDLTR
-1126 ESWELLKAPFAKTY
+1126 ESWELIKAPFAKTY

-1150 SHDLEL
+1150 SHEVEL

-1177 GSFELD
+1177 GSFDLD

-1199 HREKLCAHLPARAEG
+1199 HREKLCSHLPARAEG

>member
-1 MSVIDSGKYRLR
+1 MSVIDNGKYRLR

-29 HVDGDGETEPSMSIT
+29 HVDGSDGGGGEEAADNSMNIT

-80 FLRRDSNKNSA
+80 FLRRDSNKNST

-104 DGSATPTNSPEIV
+104 DGSATPTNSPEPV

-142 QSRAVVQQGMNPYE
+142 QSRAIVQGMNPYDT
-156 LPPNDRQRRR
+156 PNDRQRRR

-173 LDRHRRKKME
+173 LDRHRRKKMD

-194 MHSESHGDLT
+194 TYSESQSDLT
-204 NDSMAVNG
+204 NDSMAAIG
-212 SSAGGM
+212 
-218 SSYANDDDED
+218 ANASDMTGYRNDDDNDDED
-228 DIVDPNHAGYFPRE
+228 DIVDPNHVEYFPRE

-313 DKLSKQKSSLPTIP
+313 DKLSRQKSSLPTIP

-369 LLVPDKS
+369 LLVPDKT
-376 AKDDASTSSTG
+376 AKDDASTSSAG
-387 TNEGGGGGGG
+387 TVDGAGGG

-436 RVVGSNSFSN
+436 RIVGNSSNAGGN
-446 SQAEENADKS
+446 SQAEENADRS

-529 HMRVAGGAGPSVAAS
+529 HMRVAGGAGPSVAAANAAS
-544 SGADAEKPEIYY
+544 ASDAEKPEIYY

-569 SEQQADIETKRLEAE
+569 SEQQADLEANKQRLEAE

-594 ESLCSSTGRDGDA
+594 ESLCSSTGREGDA

-622 EAKDSAKTDAHDEE
+622 DAKDSAKTDAQDDEE
-636 DEKKTLGLTN
+636 GKKTLGLTN

-661 HWAIPSKDRSSEDEA
+661 HWAIPSKDRYYLSNSRRSSDDEA
-676 DNESNITVDS
+676 DNESNLTVDS
-686 GARVQQDAVHSATS
+686 GARVPDTQSSAS
-700 SLSGGVA
+700 SSKG
-707 AAIAGAA
+707 AITGAA
-714 AATAATS
+714 ATGATA
-721 ASAASAT
+721 
-728 GAVGLPPGVLPPAG
+728 GAVAAPAPAPAAAAAAAVLPG

-782 DIVLSSDWVPPKTI
+782 DIVLSSDWVPPKNI

-802 ESPPRSTILGQSLDA
+802 ESPPRSTIFGQSLDA
-817 GGTRKKTSSV
+817 AGGARKKTSSV

-836 QQAQAAA
+836 QQAQAVATAA
-843 AAAAAA
+843 ALS

-876 EGGAPPSAGGSLNKS
+876 EGGPSPSPGGSLNKS
-891 ADTDSAP
+891 ADTESAP

-912 SSSPITLVSE
+912 SR
-922 LGGNLFSKTPSEES
+922 
-936 GGSPVPP
+936 
-943 LTPHSTHSEGHMTY
+943 
-957 GRSSIGTFI
+957 RSSIGTFI

-981 ESKPQPPKLDYRSM
+981 EPKQLPPKLDYRSM

-1105 GTIKSGYS
+1105 GTTKAGGYG
-1113 GSQDGEEIGDLTR
+1113 GSQDGEEISDLTR
-1126 ESWELLKAPFAKTY
+1126 ESW
-1140 KIIKTASHAA
+1140 
-1150 SHDLEL
+1150 
-1156 LGGEVLSMST
+1156 EVLSMST

-1177 GSFELD
+1177 GSFDLD

>member
-1 MSVIDSGKYRLR
+1 MTSSNEFVVI
-13 KDWASASIPS
+13 
-23 LVNIDE
+23 
-29 HVDGDGETEPSMSIT
+29 
-44 APLPPQK
+44 
-51 PPRRSSLALGL
+51 
-62 FSSKSDKSQKR
+62 
-73 RSSIAVS
+73 
-80 FLRRDSNKNSA
+80 FLCRQFGQVA
-91 KDSYESAVRSEKS
+91 KDALETGVIY
-104 DGSATPTNSPEIV
+104 SPL
-117 YSSEENIRASSPNE
+117 RPDD
-131 PGKLT
+131 K
-136 YFEDGT
+136 
-142 QSRAVVQQGMNPYE
+142 
-156 LPPNDRQRRR
+156 
-166 RSSLQTK
+166 
-173 LDRHRRKKME
+173 E
-183 FINQRSLDSNM
+183 FI
-194 MHSESHGDLT
+194 
-204 NDSMAVNG
+204 V
-212 SSAGGM
+212 
-218 SSYANDDDED
+218 
-228 DIVDPNHAGYFPRE
+228 
-242 KRHSWWNIFVP
+242 
-253 DNFKN
+253 
-258 RSRRASQDVSS
+258 
-269 LSRSVDNLAIPV
+269 
-281 RRSKSRSVDHG
+281 
-292 LAAPFDLDSLRSKVE
+292 FDQLP
-307 QRFESV
+307 
-313 DKLSKQKSSLPTIP
+313 KLEKQKSSLPTIP

-397 SISGKS
+397 GSISGKS
-403 SPIERKLSSDESKQE
+403 SPIERKFSSDESKQE

-436 RVVGSNSFSN
+436 RVVDN

-544 SGADAEKPEIYY
+544 GSADAEKPEIYY
-556 PKPVLVEEDSKEL
+556 PKPVLVEEDSKEI
-569 SEQQADIETKRLEAE
+569 DIDTNKQPLEVE

-622 EAKDSAKTDAHDEE
+622 EAKDSAKTDAHDE
-636 DEKKTLGLTN
+636 DDDKKTLGLTN

-661 HWAIPSKDRSSEDEA
+661 HWAIPSKDRSSDDEA
-676 DNESNITVDS
+676 DNESNVTIDS
-686 GARVQQDAVHSATS
+686 GSRVQDPHSTASSVSGAAT
-700 SLSGGVA
+700 VTTATAPATA
-707 AAIAGAA
+707 AGAGGAA
-714 AATAATS
+714 AA
-721 ASAASAT
+721 
-728 GAVGLPPGVLPPAG
+728 AVGGAGLLPGMLPPAG

-817 GGTRKKTSSV
+817 GGARKKTSSV

-843 AAAAAA
+843 SAAA
-849 GDKQADK
+849 GDKQAEK

-876 EGGAPPSAGGSLNKS
+876 EGGAPPVSGGSLKQS

-966 RPHSSEGTASSTKLK
+966 RPHSSEGTAYSTKLK
-981 ESKPQPPKLDYRSM
+981 EPKPQPPKLDYRSM

-1105 GTIKSGYS
+1105 GTIKTAGYGDS
-1113 GSQDGEEIGDLTR
+1113 EEIGDLTR

-1156 LGGEVLSMST
+1156 LGGEVRT
-1166 DEYRK
+1166 
-1171 TSLFAT
+1171 
-1177 GSFELD
+1177 
-1183 FPIPDLIGKT
+1183 
-1193 EILTEE
+1193 
-1199 HREKLCAHLPARAEG
+1199 
-1214 YSWSLIFST
+1214 
-1223 SQHGFALN
+1223 
-1231 SLYRKMARLESPVLI
+1231 
-1246 VIEDTE
+1246 
-1252 HNVFGALTSCSLHV
+1252 
-1266 SDHFYGTGESL
+1266 
-1277 LYKFNPSF
+1277 
-1285 KVFHWTGENM
+1285 
-1295 YFIKGNMES
+1295 
-1304 LSIGAGDGR
+1304 
-1313 FGLWLDGD
+1313 
-1321 LNQGRSQ
+1321 
-1328 HCSTYGNEPL
+1328 
-1338 APQEDFVIK
+1338 
-1347 TLECWAFV
+1347 

>member
-1 MSVIDSGKYRLR
+1 MSIIDSGKYRLR

-29 HVDGDGETEPSMSIT
+29 HDGDSGSGDTEGSLSVT

-80 FLRRDSNKNSA
+80 FLRRDSSKNST

-104 DGSATPTNSPEIV
+104 DGSGTPNSPEIV
-117 YSSEENIRASSPNE
+117 YSSEENIRASSPND
-131 PGKLT
+131 PGKQT
-136 YFEDGT
+136 FFEDGS
-142 QSRAVVQQGMNPYE
+142 QSRPVLQGLNTSYE
-156 LPPNDRQRRR
+156 GPQNDRQRRR

-183 FINQRSLDSNM
+183 YINQRSLDSGLM
-194 MHSESHGDLT
+194 CSESQSDLT
-204 NDSMAVNG
+204 NDSLAEASGSFANG
-212 SSAGGM
+212 SGHG
-218 SSYANDDDED
+218 NGNEDED
-228 DIVDPNHAGYFPRE
+228 DIVDPSHGEYFPRE

-313 DKLSKQKSSLPTIP
+313 DKLSRQKSSLPTIP

-369 LLVPDKS
+369 LLVPDKKS
-376 AKDDASTSSTG
+376 KDKDDVSSSSTHDLD
-387 TNEGGGGGGG
+387 G
-397 SISGKS
+397 SLSGKS
-403 SPIERKLSSDESKQE
+403 SPVERKLSGDESRE

-436 RVVGSNSFSN
+436 RVGGSSQQ
-446 SQAEENADKS
+446 QAEEEANKS

-475 GQGVVGGVLLVTRN
+475 GQGVVGGVLLVTPN

-507 ESYGVIAPMDLVVN
+507 ESYGVIAPMELVVN

-529 HMRVAGGAGPSVAAS
+529 HMRVAGGAGQGLN
-544 SGADAEKPEIYY
+544 SGSGDAEKPEIYY

-569 SEQQADIETKRLEAE
+569 SEQQPLLGEDGKERLDAE

-607 FPKAFERERVEDTST
+607 FPKAFDRERVEDSST
-622 EAKDSAKTDAHDEE
+622 EAKDSAKTDAQDDE
-636 DEKKTLGLTN
+636 DKKTGLGLSS

-661 HWAIPSKDRSSEDEA
+661 HWAIPSKDRYCLSNSRRSSEDEA

-686 GARVQQDAVHSATS
+686 GARVQDPHSANS
-700 SLSGGVA
+700 SVSGVPPSQPL
-707 AAIAGAA
+707 GAA
-714 AATAATS
+714 AAAAAP
-721 ASAASAT
+721 ASAVAP
-728 GAVGLPPGVLPPAG
+728 LPPSG

-761 DIREPIP
+761 DIREPVP
-768 TIQPIPKKT
+768 NVQPIPKKA

-817 GGTRKKTSSV
+817 GTGARKKTSSV

-836 QQAQAAA
+836 QQAQAQAA
-843 AAAAAA
+843 ALAAT
-849 GDKQADK
+849 DKQADK

-876 EGGAPPSAGGSLNKS
+876 EGGAVQPGGVGSGSLNKS
-891 ADTDSAP
+891 GDADSAP

-912 SSSPITLVSE
+912 SR
-922 LGGNLFSKTPSEES
+922 
-936 GGSPVPP
+936 
-943 LTPHSTHSEGHMTY
+943 
-957 GRSSIGTFI
+957 RSSIGTFI
-966 RPHSSEGTASSTKLK
+966 RPHSSEGTSSSTKLK
-981 ESKPQPPKLDYRSM
+981 EAKQAPKLDYRSM

-1014 PARACSDP
+1014 PARACLDP
-1022 PLYFRLRMGK
+1022 PLYLRLRMGK
-1032 PIGKAIPQGT
+1032 PIGKAIPLPT
-1042 TVMSYGKNKLRAE
+1042 SVMSYGKNKLRAE

-1105 GTIKSGYS
+1105 GTTKAGIGG
-1113 GSQDGEEIGDLTR
+1113 GSQDGEEISDLTR
-1126 ESWELLKAPFAKTY
+1126 ESW
-1140 KIIKTASHAA
+1140 
-1150 SHDLEL
+1150 
-1156 LGGEVLSMST
+1156 EVLSMST

-1177 GSFELD
+1177 GSFDLD

-1199 HREKLCAHLPARAEG
+1199 HREKLCSHLPARAEG

-1328 HCSTYGNEPL
+1328 QCSTYGNEPL

>member
-1 MSVIDSGKYRLR
+1 MSRENSPRHGSIRRHLNNRDSPAGSSPGSPHHHSNHHYHHQHQHQHHQQQPPIMEH
-13 KDWASASIPS
+13 ATGAPISTSAS
-23 LVNIDE
+23 NIATVLE
-29 HVDGDGETEPSMSIT
+29 DGENPI
-44 APLPPQK
+44 LPPL
-51 PPRRSSLALGL
+51 S
-62 FSSKSDKSQKR
+62 
-73 RSSIAVS
+73 
-80 FLRRDSNKNSA
+80 
-91 KDSYESAVRSEKS
+91 
-104 DGSATPTNSPEIV
+104 GSGP
-117 YSSEENIRASSPNE
+117 
-131 PGKLT
+131 
-136 YFEDGT
+136 
-142 QSRAVVQQGMNPYE
+142 SR
-156 LPPNDRQRRR
+156 
-166 RSSLQTK
+166 
-173 LDRHRRKKME
+173 
-183 FINQRSLDSNM
+183 QRSLRDRLKD
-194 MHSESHGDLT
+194 GIT
-204 NDSMAVNG
+204 G
-212 SSAGGM
+212 S
-218 SSYANDDDED
+218 
-228 DIVDPNHAGYFPRE
+228 F
-242 KRHSWWNIFVP
+242 SW
-253 DNFKN
+253 
-258 RSRRASQDVSS
+258 Q
-269 LSRSVDNLAIPV
+269 
-281 RRSKSRSVDHG
+281 SKSRSVDHG

-544 SGADAEKPEIYY
+544 SGAEAEKPEIYY

-661 HWAIPSKDRSSEDEA
+661 HWAIPSKDRYYLSNSRRSSEDEA

-714 AATAATS
+714 AATAASS

>member
-1 MSVIDSGKYRLR
+1 MSIIDNGKYRLR

-29 HVDGDGETEPSMSIT
+29 HEGDAADESSLNIT

-62 FSSKSDKSQKR
+62 FSGLKSDKSQKR

-80 FLRRDSNKNSA
+80 FLRRDSSKNST

-104 DGSATPTNSPEIV
+104 DGSGTPTNSPEIPV
-117 YSSEENIRASSPNE
+117 YSSEENIRASSPND
-131 PGKLT
+131 PGKQT
-136 YFEDGT
+136 YFEDGSQT
-142 QSRAVVQQGMNPYE
+142 PRPVLQGLNSSYE
-156 LPPNDRQRRR
+156 AAPQRRR

-183 FINQRSLDSNM
+183 YINQRSLDSTAGM
-194 MHSESHGDLT
+194 TYSESQSDLT
-204 NDSMAVNG
+204 NDSSVARHADDEEENE
-212 SSAGGM
+212 
-218 SSYANDDDED
+218 DDD
-228 DIVDPNHAGYFPRE
+228 IIDPREHGEYFPRE

-258 RSRRASQDVSS
+258 
-269 LSRSVDNLAIPV
+269 
-281 RRSKSRSVDHG
+281 RSKSRSVDHG

-313 DKLSKQKSSLPTIP
+313 DKLS
-327 TISYTVGNRD
+327 N
-337 TLTSVAARFDTTP
+337 
-350 SELTHLNR
+350 
-358 LNSSFIYPGQQ
+358 
-369 LLVPDKS
+369 
-376 AKDDASTSSTG
+376 
-387 TNEGGGGGGG
+387 
-397 SISGKS
+397 
-403 SPIERKLSSDESKQE
+403 
-418 KDILEGLRPGSP
+418 ILEGLRPGSP

-436 RVVGSNSFSN
+436 RVGGN
-446 SQAEENADKS
+446 SQAEDEANKS

-475 GQGVVGGVLLVTRN
+475 GQGVVGGVLLVTPN

-500 LVIEHGP
+500 LVIEHQA

-529 HMRVAGGAGPSVAAS
+529 HMRVVGGAGPSVAAGS
-544 SGADAEKPEIYY
+544 CEAEKPEIYY

-569 SEQQADIETKRLEAE
+569 SEQQPLMGDDADASKERLEAE

-607 FPKAFERERVEDTST
+607 FPKAFERERIEDSSL
-622 EAKDSAKTDAHDEE
+622 EAKDSAKTDAE
-636 DEKKTLGLTN
+636 DEDKKTGLALID
-646 TRSTL
+646 TRTTL

-661 HWAIPSKDRSSEDEA
+661 HWAIPSKDRYCLSNSRRSSEDEA

-686 GARVQQDAVHSATS
+686 GARSQDPLSATS
-700 SLSGGVA
+700 SVSGVPHSSITLGGSA
-707 AAIAGAA
+707 AGTTSGAA
-714 AATAATS
+714 AAAMS
-721 ASAASAT
+721 GGQFP
-728 GAVGLPPGVLPPAG
+728 GAGMLPPPSG

-761 DIREPIP
+761 DIREPVP
-768 TIQPIPKKT
+768 NVQPIPKKT

-782 DIVLSSDWVPPKTI
+782 DIVLSSDWVPPKNI

-817 GGTRKKTSSV
+817 GAGAGGARKKTSSV

-836 QQAQAAA
+836 QQAQVQAQVAATLA
-843 AAAAAA
+843 S
-849 GDKQADK
+849 DKQSEK

-876 EGGAPPSAGGSLNKS
+876 EGGAVPAPGSGTGSLNKS

-912 SSSPITLVSE
+912 SR
-922 LGGNLFSKTPSEES
+922 
-936 GGSPVPP
+936 
-943 LTPHSTHSEGHMTY
+943 
-957 GRSSIGTFI
+957 RSSIGTFI
-966 RPHSSEGTASSTKLK
+966 RPHSSEGTSSSTKLK
-981 ESKPQPPKLDYRSM
+981 EAKQAPKLDYRSM

-1014 PARACSDP
+1014 PARACLDP
-1022 PLYFRLRMGK
+1022 PLYLRLRMGK
-1032 PIGKAIPQGT
+1032 PIGKAIPLPT
-1042 TVMSYGKNKLRAE
+1042 SVMSYGKNKLRAE

-1105 GTIKSGYS
+1105 GTTKAGLGG
-1113 GSQDGEEIGDLTR
+1113 GSQDGEEISDLTR
-1126 ESWELLKAPFAKTY
+1126 ESW
-1140 KIIKTASHAA
+1140 
-1150 SHDLEL
+1150 
-1156 LGGEVLSMST
+1156 EVLSMST

-1177 GSFELD
+1177 GSFDLD

-1199 HREKLCAHLPARAEG
+1199 HREKLCSHLPARAEG

-1246 VIEDTE
+1246 VIEDTDN
-1252 HNVFGALTSCSLHV
+1252 NVFGALTSCSLHV

>member
-1 MSVIDSGKYRLR
+1 MSIIDSGKYRLR

-29 HVDGDGETEPSMSIT
+29 HDGDSGDTEVSLNAT

-62 FSSKSDKSQKR
+62 FSSKSDKNQKR

-80 FLRRDSNKNSA
+80 FLRRDSSKNST

-104 DGSATPTNSPEIV
+104 DGSGTPTSPEIV
-117 YSSEENIRASSPNE
+117 YSSEENIRASSPND
-131 PGKLT
+131 PGKQT
-136 YFEDGT
+136 FFEDGS
-142 QSRAVVQQGMNPYE
+142 QSPRPVLQGLNTSYE
-156 LPPNDRQRRR
+156 GPQNDRQRRR

-183 FINQRSLDSNM
+183 YINQRSLDSGM
-194 MHSESHGDLT
+194 MCSESQSDLT
-204 NDSMAVNG
+204 NESLAEASGSFANG
-212 SSAGGM
+212 NG
-218 SSYANDDDED
+218 NDDED
-228 DIVDPNHAGYFPRE
+228 DIIDPSHGEYFPRE

-313 DKLSKQKSSLPTIP
+313 DKLSRQKSSLPTIP

-376 AKDDASTSSTG
+376 AKDDAFSSSTNDADG
-387 TNEGGGGGGG
+387 A
-397 SISGKS
+397 SLSGKS
-403 SPIERKLSSDESKQE
+403 SPVERKLSADESRE

-436 RVVGSNSFSN
+436 RVGGSSQQ
-446 SQAEENADKS
+446 QAEEEANKS

-475 GQGVVGGVLLVTRN
+475 GQGVVGGVLLVTPN

-507 ESYGVIAPMDLVVN
+507 ESYGVIAPMELVVN

-529 HMRVAGGAGPSVAAS
+529 HMRVAGGAGQSLN
-544 SGADAEKPEIYY
+544 SGSGDAEKPEIYF
-556 PKPVLVEEDSKEL
+556 PKPVLIEEDSKEL
-569 SEQQADIETKRLEAE
+569 GEDGNKRLDD
-584 IGSLEITDDQ
+584 IGSLEIADDQ

-607 FPKAFERERVEDTST
+607 FPKAFDRERVEDSST
-622 EAKDSAKTDAHDEE
+622 EAKDSSKTDGLDDE
-636 DEKKTLGLTN
+636 DKKAGLGLSS

-661 HWAIPSKDRSSEDEA
+661 HWAIPSKDRSSEDEG
-676 DNESNITVDS
+676 DNESNVTVDS
-686 GARVQQDAVHSATS
+686 GARVKDLHSANS
-700 SLSGGVA
+700 SVSGVPLSQPPVA
-707 AAIAGAA
+707 AVAA
-714 AATAATS
+714 DA
-721 ASAASAT
+721 
-728 GAVGLPPGVLPPAG
+728 AVGPAVAPLPPSG

-761 DIREPIP
+761 DIREPVP
-768 TIQPIPKKT
+768 NVHPIPKKA

-802 ESPPRSTILGQSLDA
+802 ESPPRSTVLGQSLDA
-817 GGTRKKTSSV
+817 GTGGVRKKTSSV

-836 QQAQAAA
+836 QQAQAQAA
-843 AAAAAA
+843 ALAVT
-849 GDKQADK
+849 DKQAEK
-856 KNKMLKRLSYP
+856 KSKMLKRLSYP

-876 EGGAPPSAGGSLNKS
+876 EGGAVPPGGVGIGSLNKS
-891 ADTDSAP
+891 GDTDSAP

-922 LGGNLFSKTPSEES
+922 LGGNLFSKTPSEDS

-966 RPHSSEGTASSTKLK
+966 RPHSSEGTSSSTKLK
-981 ESKPQPPKLDYRSM
+981 EAKQAPKLDYRSM

-1014 PARACSDP
+1014 PARACLDP
-1022 PLYFRLRMGK
+1022 PLYLRLRMGK
-1032 PIGKAIPQGT
+1032 PIGKAIPLPT
-1042 TVMSYGKNKLRAE
+1042 SVMSYGKNKLRAE

-1105 GTIKSGYS
+1105 GTTKAGMGS
-1113 GSQDGEEIGDLTR
+1113 GSQDGEEISDLTR
-1126 ESWELLKAPFAKTY
+1126 ESWELIKAPFAKTY

-1150 SHDLEL
+1150 SHDLEM

-1177 GSFELD
+1177 GSFDLD

-1199 HREKLCAHLPARAEG
+1199 HREKLCSHLPARAEG

-1328 HCSTYGNEPL
+1328 QCSTYGNEPL

>member
-1 MSVIDSGKYRLR
+1 MSRENSPRHGSFRRTLNSRDPSAGAPTSGSGSGPGSPHHQQSNHQHYHHQHHQPPIMEH
-13 KDWASASIPS
+13 AGAPISTSAS
-23 LVNIDE
+23 NIATVLE
-29 HVDGDGETEPSMSIT
+29 DGEN
-44 APLPPQK
+44 AHLPP
-51 PPRRSSLALGL
+51 LT
-62 FSSKSDKSQKR
+62 
-73 RSSIAVS
+73 
-80 FLRRDSNKNSA
+80 
-91 KDSYESAVRSEKS
+91 
-104 DGSATPTNSPEIV
+104 GSGP
-117 YSSEENIRASSPNE
+117 
-131 PGKLT
+131 
-136 YFEDGT
+136 
-142 QSRAVVQQGMNPYE
+142 SR
-156 LPPNDRQRRR
+156 
-166 RSSLQTK
+166 
-173 LDRHRRKKME
+173 
-183 FINQRSLDSNM
+183 QRSLRDRLKD
-194 MHSESHGDLT
+194 GIT
-204 NDSMAVNG
+204 G
-212 SSAGGM
+212 S
-218 SSYANDDDED
+218 
-228 DIVDPNHAGYFPRE
+228 F
-242 KRHSWWNIFVP
+242 SW
-253 DNFKN
+253 
-258 RSRRASQDVSS
+258 Q
-269 LSRSVDNLAIPV
+269 
-281 RRSKSRSVDHG
+281 SKSRSVDHG

-313 DKLSKQKSSLPTIP
+313 DKLSRQKSSLPTIP

-369 LLVPDKS
+369 LLVPDKKS
-376 AKDDASTSSTG
+376 KDKDDVSSSSTHDLD
-387 TNEGGGGGGG
+387 G
-397 SISGKS
+397 SLSGKS
-403 SPIERKLSSDESKQE
+403 SPVERKLSGDESRE

-436 RVVGSNSFSN
+436 RVGGSSQQ
-446 SQAEENADKS
+446 QAEEEANKS

-475 GQGVVGGVLLVTRN
+475 GQGVVGGVLLVTPN

-507 ESYGVIAPMDLVVN
+507 ESYGVIAPMELVVN

-529 HMRVAGGAGPSVAAS
+529 HMRVAGGAGQGLN
-544 SGADAEKPEIYY
+544 SGSGDAEKPEIYY

-569 SEQQADIETKRLEAE
+569 SEQQPLLGEDGKERLDAE

-607 FPKAFERERVEDTST
+607 FPKAFDRERVEDSST
-622 EAKDSAKTDAHDEE
+622 EAKDSAKTDAQDDE
-636 DEKKTLGLTN
+636 DKKTGLGLSS

-686 GARVQQDAVHSATS
+686 GARVQDPHSANS
-700 SLSGGVA
+700 SVSGVPPSQPL
-707 AAIAGAA
+707 GAA
-714 AATAATS
+714 AAAAAP
-721 ASAASAT
+721 ASAVAP
-728 GAVGLPPGVLPPAG
+728 LPPSG

-761 DIREPIP
+761 DIREPVP
-768 TIQPIPKKT
+768 NVQPIPKKA

-817 GGTRKKTSSV
+817 GTGARKKTSSV

-836 QQAQAAA
+836 QQAQAQAA
-843 AAAAAA
+843 ALAAT
-849 GDKQADK
+849 DKQADK

-876 EGGAPPSAGGSLNKS
+876 EGGAVQPGGVGSGSLNKS
-891 ADTDSAP
+891 GDADSAP

-912 SSSPITLVSE
+912 SR
-922 LGGNLFSKTPSEES
+922 
-936 GGSPVPP
+936 
-943 LTPHSTHSEGHMTY
+943 
-957 GRSSIGTFI
+957 RSSIGTFI
-966 RPHSSEGTASSTKLK
+966 RPHSSEGTSSSTKLK
-981 ESKPQPPKLDYRSM
+981 EAKQAPKLDYRSM

-1014 PARACSDP
+1014 PARACLDP
-1022 PLYFRLRMGK
+1022 PLYLRLRMGK
-1032 PIGKAIPQGT
+1032 PIGKAIPLPT
-1042 TVMSYGKNKLRAE
+1042 SVMSYGKNKLRAE

-1105 GTIKSGYS
+1105 GTTKAGIGG
-1113 GSQDGEEIGDLTR
+1113 GSQDGEEISDLTR
-1126 ESWELLKAPFAKTY
+1126 ESW
-1140 KIIKTASHAA
+1140 
-1150 SHDLEL
+1150 
-1156 LGGEVLSMST
+1156 EVLSMST

-1177 GSFELD
+1177 GSFDLD

-1199 HREKLCAHLPARAEG
+1199 HREKLCSHLPARAEG

-1328 HCSTYGNEPL
+1328 QCSTYGNEPL